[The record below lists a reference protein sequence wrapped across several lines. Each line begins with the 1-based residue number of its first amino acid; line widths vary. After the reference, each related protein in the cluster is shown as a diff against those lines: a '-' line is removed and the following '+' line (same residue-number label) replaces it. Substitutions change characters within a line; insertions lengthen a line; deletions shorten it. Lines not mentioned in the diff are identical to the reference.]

1 MILNT
6 DHRLLSMKVKSFT
19 CLIFFL
25 LILFIRPAILCA
37 QQASNKPAD
46 SSSTIPDTLLF
57 KIQTAQSTVNEIEA
71 SNERAGEIDR
81 IRKDF
86 KVLDGDLK
94 PIKSELEDTAK
105 TIDKKSLLSYELML
119 KDAQQRLVKWQDAL
133 SRRTG
138 ELQRWSKQI
147 ITLSD
152 DSLLK
157 ISATDT
163 TAKALYKGQVSSLR
177 LKLQRTGAA
186 TTMQLDTIS
195 RLLADVTAGITLVT
209 DLQNNTIERLR
220 NTGINEVSK
229 ESPYIWSA
237 PSTSLN
243 SSIGELVRST
253 YQGQNKLLSYFIRST
268 WDNRILLLLIGIG
281 FFFWI
286 RKNFK
291 SASAPD
297 TRKLIGELNFE
308 YIKPY
313 PIVATMILLLTLTPL
328 FEPDAPS
335 YFIELLQFWLLV
347 VLSFLFRKNLEK
359 SALRLWF
366 LAVGLHIVIIS
377 ASAMI
382 NDALWMRLALI
393 LINSGSIYYGILV
406 YKYLKEAPFATR
418 FVRTVSFLYL
428 TLNVLAIMF
437 NVFGRI
443 TLAKVFSITAIIG
456 LTQVIGLVVF
466 VHLCLEAMDLQMKVS
481 SCSNGLFSRINVD
494 KARTSLKKF
503 FTWLSILLWWI
514 VFTINLGIA
523 TSVISLVTSIIS
535 KGRVFGSIKFSLGN
549 LLFFLLII
557 YITNLLQK
565 YVGLLFGDKKLQF
578 EEKVEHKSSKLA
590 LVRLIIILIGV
601 MMALAAS
608 GVPMDKL
615 TVILGAFGVGIGL
628 GMQNIINNFVSGII
642 LIFEKPFRIGDYI
655 ELADKKGKIQDI
667 GIRSSR
673 MLTAQG
679 SDVIIPN
686 GDLLSGR
693 LVNWTLNNDFIKTEI
708 TFKIGSQE
716 NLDAVNKIIEDEL
729 SHLSGSTVGNLK
741 PEILVNAI
749 TADSIE
755 LKVLVWINNIYIE
768 AGFKSDF
775 LKLILAKFTESGVK
789 IL

>member
-1 MILNT
+1 MT
-6 DHRLLSMKVKSFT
+6 LLSMKVQT
-19 CLIFFL
+19 YPCLLFLAFFY
-25 LILFIRPAILCA
+25 FIYPSQIHA
-37 QQASNKPAD
+37 QGRAAKPAD
-46 SSSTIPDTLLF
+46 SSSVIPDTLLF
-57 KIQTAQSTVNEIEA
+57 KIQTAQSTVNEIDA
-71 SNERAGEIDR
+71 ANEKAWETER
-81 IRKDF
+81 IRKEF
-86 KVLDGDLK
+86 KTLSADLK
-94 PIKSELEDTAK
+94 PIKNDLEDTAK
-105 TIDKKSLLSYELML
+105 TIDKKSLLSYELLL
-119 KDAQQRLVKWQDAL
+119 KDAQERLVKWQEVL
-133 SRRTG
+133 SKRTG
-138 ELQRWSKQI
+138 DLQRWSKQI
-147 ITLSD
+147 ISLSD

-163 TAKALYKGQVSSLR
+163 TAKALYKGQVASLR
-177 LKLQRTGAA
+177 VKLQRTGAA
-186 TTMQLDTIS
+186 TTLQLDTIS
-195 RLLADVTAGITLVT
+195 RLLADVTAGMTLVT
-209 DLQNNTIERLR
+209 DLQNNTTDRLR

-237 PSTSLN
+237 PSTSIN
-243 SSIGELVRST
+243 SSVGELVRST

-268 WDNRILLLLIGIG
+268 WDNRVLLILIGLG

-291 SASAPD
+291 NAAAPD
-297 TRKLIGELNFE
+297 ARQLIGDLNFE
-308 YIKPY
+308 YVKPY
-313 PIVATMILLLTLTPL
+313 PIVATMILVLTLTPL

-347 VLSFLFRKNLEK
+347 VLSFLFWKKLEK
-359 SALRLWF
+359 PALRLWF
-366 LAVGLHIVIIS
+366 MAVGLHIVIIS

-382 NDALWMRLALI
+382 NDALWMRLVLI
-393 LINSGSIYYGILV
+393 LINGGSIYYGILV

-428 TLNVLAIMF
+428 TLNVLAILF
-437 NVFGRI
+437 NIFGRI

-466 VHLCLEAMDLQMKVS
+466 VHICLESMELQMKVS
-481 SCSNGLFSRINVD
+481 SCSKGLFSRINVD
-494 KARTSLKKF
+494 KARTSVKKF

-514 VFTINLGIA
+514 VFMINLGIA
-523 TSVISLVTSIIS
+523 TGVISLVTSIIS
-535 KGRVFGSIKFSLGN
+535 KGRMFGSIKFSLGN
-549 LLFFLLII
+549 LLFFVLIV

-615 TVILGAFGVGIGL
+615 TVVLGAFGVGIGL

-693 LVNWTLNNDFIKTEI
+693 LVNWTLNNDYIKTEI
-708 TFKIGSQE
+708 TFKIGNQE
-716 NLDAVNKIIEDEL
+716 NLDAVSKVIEDEL
-729 SHLSGSTVGNLK
+729 GKLSSSTVGNLK

-749 TADSIE
+749 AADSIE

-775 LKLILAKFTESGVK
+775 LKLLLAKFTETGVK